1 MTPYVG
7 LVYCWFSPLLRNF
20 FYGQS
25 GFPLS
30 TETNIFKF
38 QLDQEWQM
46 QNHYMDVLPLNC
58 YFYFYLRA
66 SQLLNERNDNSL
78 PRKRLTEDSS
88 EPEIF
93 KPLRKTSEE
102 RWKCSF
108 PYVITELKKSS
119 EISWTSLC
127 TDVIDRV
134 KTIAFL

>member
-1 MTPYVG
+1 
-7 LVYCWFSPLLRNF
+7 
-20 FYGQS
+20 
-25 GFPLS
+25 
-30 TETNIFKF
+30 
-38 QLDQEWQM
+38 
-46 QNHYMDVLPLNC
+46 MDVLPINC

-66 SQLLNERNDNSL
+66 SQLLNERSDNSL
-78 PRKRLTEDSS
+78 PRKGLTEDSS

-93 KPLRKTSEE
+93 KPLRTTSEE

>member
-1 MTPYVG
+1 
-7 LVYCWFSPLLRNF
+7 
-20 FYGQS
+20 
-25 GFPLS
+25 
-30 TETNIFKF
+30 
-38 QLDQEWQM
+38 
-46 QNHYMDVLPLNC
+46 MDVLPLNC

-66 SQLLNERNDNSL
+66 SQLLNERSDNSL
-78 PRKRLTEDSS
+78 PRKGLTEDSS